1 LNLNKTF
8 SRRSVLTLWLASL
21 GLAWIS
27 ASQTWFT
34 IEMFP
39 DGKTVELQQFDGV
52 TTYPF
57 LTAIFIASAASL
69 FASLF
74 VQSLARKIVGAIAG
88 LISVGA
94 IWLIA
99 TKVAGQ
105 DLSGISKQLE
115 TLTGIAANHGAGDYE
130 VLASAWPWVTLATMS
145 LQLGVIAVFLVVESR
160 WPKRAQKIERSSAA
174 TRSEDEQDS
183 IGIWDSQRK

>member
-1 LNLNKTF
+1 MNLSKSF
-8 SRRSVLTLWLASL
+8 SRRSILTLWLATL

-34 IEMFP
+34 VEMFP
-39 DGKTVELQQFDGV
+39 DGKTVELQQFDGG

-57 LTAIFIASAASL
+57 LMAIFIASAASL

-115 TLTGIAANHGAGDYE
+115 TLTGIAANHHEINAVAAPVDLARAAHLGDDVAAPWCNRSFFGRRIE
-130 VLASAWPWVTLATMS
+130 LAEASA
-145 LQLGVIAVFLVVESR
+145 
-160 WPKRAQKIERSSAA
+160 K
-174 TRSEDEQDS
+174 D
-183 IGIWDSQRK
+183 